1 LHIQNKKSTMKKGL
15 ILFLAAS
22 ALTLGACKK
31 KGCMDTSAVNYNAE
45 AKKDNE
51 TCQYK
56 PIITLNGASTVTVTL
71 GSTYEDAGATAKNKD
86 GSAVTVTAN
95 TSAVNTNQTGT
106 YTVTYTATNDNGTTT
121 ATRTVNVVVGQE
133 NWLVT
138 WNAIS
143 DCSGTQFPIS
153 GTPTITANGA
163 TGLNI
168 ENFFSL
174 VGGTVTA
181 TINGSTITI
190 PEQTINV
197 TVGDVILSGTGTMNA
212 TGTQFQVTYTYENTT
227 PFIGGSG
234 SCLAI
239 YNKQ

>member
-22 ALTLGACKK
+22 ALSLGACKK

-51 TCQYK
+51 TCLYK

-95 TSAVNTNQTGT
+95 TSAVNTNQTGS
-106 YTVTYTATNDNGTTT
+106 YAVTYSATNDNGTTT

-133 NWLVT
+133 NWLVS

-143 DCSGTQFPIS
+143 DCSGTQFPIN
-153 GTPTITANGA
+153 GTPTITANGT

-234 SCLAI
+234 SCIAI

>member
-1 LHIQNKKSTMKKGL
+1 MKKGL

-22 ALTLGACKK
+22 ALSLGACKK

-51 TCQYK
+51 TCLYK

-95 TSAVNTNQTGT
+95 TSAVNTNQTGS
-106 YTVTYTATNDNGTTT
+106 YTVTYSATNDNGTTT

-133 NWLVT
+133 NWLVS

-143 DCSGTQFPIS
+143 DCSGTQFPIN
-153 GTPTITANGA
+153 GTPTITANGT

-174 VGGTVTA
+174 AGGTVTA

-234 SCLAI
+234 SCIAI

>member
-1 LHIQNKKSTMKKGL
+1 MKKGL
-15 ILFLAAS
+15 ILFFAALA
-22 ALTLGACKK
+22 LGSCKK

-51 TCQYK
+51 TCLYK
-56 PIITLNGASTVTVTL
+56 PIITINGSSNVTITL
-71 GSTYEDAGATAKNKD
+71 GSTYDDAGATAKNKV
-86 GSAVTVTAN
+86 GSAVTVVAN
-95 TSAVNTNQTGT
+95 TSNVNTAQTGT

-121 ATRTVNVVVGQE
+121 ATRSVNVVIGQD
-133 NWLVT
+133 NWLVS

-143 DCSGTQFPIS
+143 DCSSTQFPIS
-153 GTPTITANGA
+153 GTPTITANGEN
-163 TGLNI
+163 GLNI
-168 ENFFSL
+168 ENFFQL

-190 PEQTINV
+190 PEQIVNI
-197 TVGDVILSGTGTMNA
+197 TVGDVILSGTGTMNS
-212 TGTQFQVTYTYENTT
+212 TGTQFQVNYTYENTT

-234 SCLAI
+234 SCIAI

>member
-1 LHIQNKKSTMKKGL
+1 MKKGL

-22 ALTLGACKK
+22 ALSLGACKK

-51 TCQYK
+51 TCLYK

-95 TSAVNTNQTGT
+95 TSAVNTNQTGS
-106 YTVTYTATNDNGTTT
+106 YTVTYSATNDNGTTT

-133 NWLVT
+133 NWLVS

-143 DCSGTQFPIS
+143 DCSGTQFPIN
-153 GTPTITANGA
+153 GTPTITANGT

-234 SCLAI
+234 SCIAI